1 MDKARQRM
9 QETPQERETRSAGS
23 FPSFERQLPSLVSRL
38 NFPLVDSLT
47 SYLGFYNPF
56 SHTVE
61 PKTEAVWLLDNTA
74 YRPVHFYPHKPQPWQ
89 AEFVVAYFLRNSG
102 KDISKVVAEIADKI
116 GLGQGGDAKI
126 KEDGENMI
134 RERVQPF
141 LDSIRP
147 ARMVD
152 VKFPGGEVQRL
163 GPGGRNAI
171 SSQLVAIK
179 GEHKDGE
186 KAEVTAIPEEV
197 STHGPMIVD
206 FAEPEGWAVISGT
219 LFALLSCTSTFADI
233 QYLRY

>member
-1 MDKARQRM
+1 
-9 QETPQERETRSAGS
+9 
-23 FPSFERQLPSLVSRL
+23 
-38 NFPLVDSLT
+38 
-47 SYLGFYNPF
+47 
-56 SHTVE
+56 
-61 PKTEAVWLLDNTA
+61 
-74 YRPVHFYPHKPQPWQ
+74 
-89 AEFVVAYFLRNSG
+89 VVAYFLRNSG

-179 GEHKDGE
+179 GEHNDGE